1 MAKDYKREDILYPDQ
16 KIIQSEL
23 VHEMQ
28 TSYIEYAM
36 SVIVGRALPDVRDGL
51 KPVHRRILYAMYED
65 NLTSDKPFKKS
76 ATCVGDVLGRY
87 HPHGD
92 ASVYDAMVRLAQD
105 FSMRYM
111 LVDGHGNFGSVDG
124 DPPAA
129 YRYTEARLSKIANEM
144 LRDIDKDTVDWDPNF
159 DETRREPRVL
169 PCRFPNL
176 LVNGSSGIAVGM
188 ATNIPPHNLTEVINA
203 CVCVLENPDA
213 TLSDLMQHVTG
224 PDFPTRGIIVGRSG
238 IRAAYAT
245 GRGRIVVR
253 AKSEIEEM
261 GGNRQRI
268 VVTEIP
274 YMVNKSQLVEKIAE
288 LVNEATEGKIQLTI
302 QAGGVLGGEA
312 DTLDMAIQGDL
323 DIATCANSV
332 LSNYIPEMSILDQ
345 AFLWDSAD
353 QANYAVQNELGDLI
367 SAEAEKH
374 GFHVIGYLE
383 SGFRDVFSKKPI
395 QTPADFKGVKIRVMQ
410 NEGQLAA
417 FTAFGANPVAISASE
432 QFTALQQ
439 GTIDACENAVSNCW
453 INKYYEAGVNSITN
467 TKHCF
472 VYIPI
477 CMSDNA
483 WNKIPEDMR
492 EPFVNAVQE
501 GCKAQWTYL
510 NEANAE
516 AVENLEGAGVTF
528 YDIDTEALKAE
539 YQAAQEKNGASY
551 DEKWAAAVDAAKSAV
566 Q

>member
-1 MAKDYKREDILYPDQ
+1 MLKRTY
-16 KIIQSEL
+16 
-23 VHEMQ
+23 
-28 TSYIEYAM
+28 
-36 SVIVGRALPDVRDGL
+36 
-51 KPVHRRILYAMYED
+51 
-65 NLTSDKPFKKS
+65 
-76 ATCVGDVLGRY
+76 
-87 HPHGD
+87 
-92 ASVYDAMVRLAQD
+92 
-105 FSMRYM
+105 
-111 LVDGHGNFGSVDG
+111 
-124 DPPAA
+124 
-129 YRYTEARLSKIANEM
+129 
-144 LRDIDKDTVDWDPNF
+144 
-159 DETRREPRVL
+159 
-169 PCRFPNL
+169 L
-176 LVNGSSGIAVGM
+176 LSGIAVLTALGLM
-188 ATNIPPHNLTEVINA
+188 ACGSSGSGQTEAKGSVSGN
-203 CVCVLENPDA
+203 
-213 TLSDLMQHVTG
+213 SG
-224 PDFPTRGIIVGRSG
+224 PE
-238 IRAAYAT
+238 AAANEGALNFT
-245 GRGRIVVR
+245 MALVD
-253 AKSEIEEM
+253 
-261 GGNRQRI
+261 N
-268 VVTEIP
+268 
-274 YMVNKSQLVEKIAE
+274 SQSNYYKGAEKIAE
-288 LVNEATEGKIQLTI
+288 LVSEATEGNIQLTI

-374 GFHVIGYLE
+374 GLHVIGYLE

-528 YDIDTEALKAE
+528 YDIDTEGLKAK
-539 YQAAQEKNGASY
+539 YQAAQEKAAALIAMVASY
-551 DEKWAAAVDAAKSAV
+551 FISVLNRNFIQASMPWTEEIAVYSMTYMALLGTEVGLRDGTQVAV
-566 Q
+566 TAVVDKLHGVVRKIVDLIRQVILVGFAFIMIKAGGALVLKQLQAGQTTPVMKLPMSLMYFSLVLAFGLIFVIQTITLVQQIAEFGKKEGNRT